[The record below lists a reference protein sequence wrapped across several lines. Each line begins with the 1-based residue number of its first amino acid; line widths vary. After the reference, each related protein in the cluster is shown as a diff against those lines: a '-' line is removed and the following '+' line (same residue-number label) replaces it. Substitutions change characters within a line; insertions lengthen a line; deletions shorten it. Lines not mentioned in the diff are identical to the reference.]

1 MASKKKRNQE
11 RRNGNPNNLSA
22 SIENPF
28 IVISHAATD
37 LQGHG
42 GGSGP
47 SKELVPVDQA
57 FCAEL
62 NETLATTSAELSPT
76 LIRYPSL
83 PAGLILRLR
92 ELGIA
97 KSHRPLNLLKAAGL
111 QPAGHADIDE
121 MLVGASSAA
130 LTTLRQLIADG
141 PAGKFKANLSTLL
154 RIEPWGRARR
164 NPEGTLILRQRGR
177 ALLRPH
183 YFHDSET
190 NLRTR
195 ASVLELLAHMNVTVR
210 TVRLGM
216 SEVLVLPDL
225 DAVDD
230 ERLDAVLEHPAVRT
244 LSADPLVS
252 AVATGTPATAIP
264 ATFHFPP
271 PPAGLPTVAVFDT
284 GVAPGHATLQP
295 WVAST
300 DTYVLP
306 PDTDFEHGSN
316 VASLVAGGGALNP
329 NFPHYPCLVHNV
341 PGLKSSKSRISD
353 LMVDLEAAVTNRPDV
368 KVWNLSLGGE
378 IPCAEQQFSDFAQK
392 LDELSDRF
400 QVLFVVAAGNHLK
413 DPRRAWPMELA
424 GGEDRIS
431 SPADSVRALTVGS
444 LAHADADDTVVK
456 ALEPAPYSRRGMG
469 PVFTSKPDIVH
480 FGGNAH
486 HTGDPAEPW
495 QAGPASTGVLTA
507 ANAYGLGYGTS
518 YAAPLASAMAAH
530 TWAALQNNAALP
542 PSPHLVKAL
551 LIHAAQITSPEFT
564 PIERKYYGS
573 GLPKNVLDVLYD
585 RDDSFTLAFEAHL
598 TPGRMRWRKAPYPVP
613 NALLPGGK
621 FRGEVIIT
629 AAYAPPLNGNFGAEY
644 VRANLELNWGFLEG
658 DSFKGRV
665 PWEGEKGTTG
675 LEIQQVEHG
684 GKWAPV
690 KTQRKV
696 FAEGIQGG
704 DTWALQAKMVQRAFE
719 LKPDETM
726 RVAIIVTLRALD
738 GNPNVHTQ
746 GIQALNASNWVRTN
760 LPVHVPIHV

>member
-1 MASKKKRNQE
+1 MATEKKRDHK
-11 RRNGNPNNLSA
+11 RRNINPGNLA
-22 SIENPF
+22 ARTENPF
-28 IVISHAATD
+28 IVIAHAAHD

-42 GGSGP
+42 GGNGP
-47 SKELVPVDQA
+47 SEELVTVDHA
-57 FCAEL
+57 FCVAL
-62 NETLATTSAELSPT
+62 NETLTTTSAALAPSLTRYPT
-76 LIRYPSL
+76 L
-83 PAGLILRLR
+83 PASLILRLR
-92 ELGIA
+92 ERGVA
-97 KSHRPLNLLKAAGL
+97 KSHRPLNLLKAADL
-111 QPAGHADIDE
+111 QPAGHAKIDE
-121 MLVGASSAA
+121 MLVGANSAA
-130 LTTLRQLIADG
+130 LTTLRQLIAEG
-141 PAGKFKANLSTLL
+141 PTGKLKPNLSTLL

-164 NPEGTLILRQRGR
+164 NPEGALALRQRGQ

-195 ASVLELLAHMNVTVR
+195 ASMLELLAQLNIAVR
-210 TVRLGM
+210 TVRLGT
-216 SEVLVLPDL
+216 SEVLVLPNL

-230 ERLDAVLEHPAVRT
+230 ERLDALLEHPAVRT
-244 LSADPLVS
+244 LSADQLVTS
-252 AVATGTPATAIP
+252 VATGTPAMAVP

-284 GVAPGHATLQP
+284 GVTPGHTTLQP

-306 PDTDFEHGSN
+306 PDTNFEHGSN
-316 VASLVAGGGALNP
+316 VASLVAGGGALNQ

-341 PGLKSSKSRISD
+341 PGLKSSKSSIGD

-368 KVWNLSLGGE
+368 KVWNLSLGAE
-378 IPCAEQQFSDFAQK
+378 IPCADQEFSDFAQK
-392 LDELSDRF
+392 LDDLSDRF

-413 DPRRAWPMELA
+413 DPRRTWPTELT
-424 GGEDRIS
+424 GGEDRVS

-444 LAHADADDTVVK
+444 IAHADADDTVVK
-456 ALEPAPYSRRGMG
+456 AWEPAPYSRRGMG
-469 PVFTSKPDIVH
+469 PVFTPKPDIVH
-480 FGGNAH
+480 FGGNVH
-486 HTGDPAEPW
+486 HTGDPANPW
-495 QAGPASTGVLTA
+495 QAGQASTGVLSA
-507 ANAYGLGYGTS
+507 ANQHVISYGTS
-518 YAAPLASAMAAH
+518 YAAPLVSAMAAH
-530 TWAALQNNAALP
+530 TWAALLNNAALP

-551 LIHAAQITSPEFT
+551 LIHAAQISSPEFT
-564 PIERKYYGS
+564 PMERKYYGA
-573 GLPKNVLDVLYD
+573 GLPSNVLNVLYD

-613 NALLPGGK
+613 KALLPGGK

-644 VRANLELNWGFLEG
+644 VRANLELNWGILDG
-658 DSFKGRV
+658 DKFKGRV

-675 LEIQQVEHG
+675 LEMQQVEHG

-704 DTWALQAKMVQRAFE
+704 DAWALQAKMVQRAFE

-726 RVAIIVTLRALD
+726 RVAILVTLRALD
-738 GNPNVHTQ
+738 GDPNVHSQ
-746 GIQALNASNWVRTN
+746 GIQALNATNWTRSN
-760 LPVHVPIHV
+760 LPVQVPIQV

>member
-11 RRNGNPNNLSA
+11 RKNGNPNNLSA

-42 GGSGP
+42 GGNGP

-57 FCAEL
+57 FCSAL

-130 LTTLRQLIADG
+130 LTKLRQLIADG

-252 AVATGTPATAIP
+252 AVATGT
-264 ATFHFPP
+264 
-271 PPAGLPTVAVFDT
+271 
-284 GVAPGHATLQP
+284 
-295 WVAST
+295 
-300 DTYVLP
+300 
-306 PDTDFEHGSN
+306 
-316 VASLVAGGGALNP
+316 
-329 NFPHYPCLVHNV
+329 
-341 PGLKSSKSRISD
+341 RIVS
-353 LMVDLEAAVTNRPDV
+353 
-368 KVWNLSLGGE
+368 
-378 IPCAEQQFSDFAQK
+378 
-392 LDELSDRF
+392 
-400 QVLFVVAAGNHLK
+400 
-413 DPRRAWPMELA
+413 
-424 GGEDRIS
+424 
-431 SPADSVRALTVGS
+431 
-444 LAHADADDTVVK
+444 
-456 ALEPAPYSRRGMG
+456 
-469 PVFTSKPDIVH
+469 
-480 FGGNAH
+480 
-486 HTGDPAEPW
+486 
-495 QAGPASTGVLTA
+495 
-507 ANAYGLGYGTS
+507 
-518 YAAPLASAMAAH
+518 
-530 TWAALQNNAALP
+530 
-542 PSPHLVKAL
+542 
-551 LIHAAQITSPEFT
+551 
-564 PIERKYYGS
+564 
-573 GLPKNVLDVLYD
+573 
-585 RDDSFTLAFEAHL
+585 
-598 TPGRMRWRKAPYPVP
+598 PGR
-613 NALLPGGK
+613 
-621 FRGEVIIT
+621 
-629 AAYAPPLNGNFGAEY
+629 
-644 VRANLELNWGFLEG
+644 
-658 DSFKGRV
+658 
-665 PWEGEKGTTG
+665 
-675 LEIQQVEHG
+675 
-684 GKWAPV
+684 
-690 KTQRKV
+690 
-696 FAEGIQGG
+696 
-704 DTWALQAKMVQRAFE
+704 
-719 LKPDETM
+719 
-726 RVAIIVTLRALD
+726 
-738 GNPNVHTQ
+738 
-746 GIQALNASNWVRTN
+746 
-760 LPVHVPIHV
+760 